1 MWNKVLVRIFD
12 KKVYMVHPRGYYS
25 SLWNKAVIVAA
36 LGYFVDIYDLVLFG
50 MERVAS
56 LKDILSHT
64 LPVSEQIYMD
74 KYIEEI
80 GTRLLNWQMLGMLIG
95 GMVWGILADKKGR
108 LSVLFGSIITYS
120 VANVLNGMVQDT
132 DTYAVLRFISG
143 FGLAGELGAG
153 VTLVSETMPKE
164 TRGMGTALVASIG
177 LLGAVFAGL
186 TTYYI
191 NNWRMSYYIGGIL
204 GFLLLLLRIGVYE
217 SGMYSGLRE
226 SKVKRGNFMY
236 LFSSPRILMKY
247 LSVIIIAL
255 PVWYV
260 TYMLIQFAP
269 EMTKALGM
277 HNYPK
282 EARIPIMVEYM
293 GVSLGDLSSG
303 VLSQKLRSRKKALY
317 FFILGTMFATL
328 VYFLFVR
335 DSLWW
340 FYSIVFVLGYFAGY
354 WAVFMATAAESF
366 GTNIRGTVA
375 TTAPNFVRGSVPLM
389 SISHLY
395 LKDVVGT
402 VNSGMIIG
410 GVVFALALWS
420 VSRLD
425 ETFHKELD
433 YVEGEEV

>member
-1 MWNKVLVRIFD
+1 MHDFKVSNFL
-12 KKVYMVHPRGYYS
+12 
-25 SLWNKAVIVAA
+25 SLFNKAVIVSA

-56 LKDILSHT
+56 LRDILSHT
-64 LPVSEQIYMD
+64 LPASELPLMD

-80 GTRLLNWQMLGMLIG
+80 GTKLLNWQMFGMLVG
-95 GMVWGILADKKGR
+95 GIVWGVLADKRGR

-120 VANVLNGMVQDT
+120 VANILNGMVNDT
-132 DTYAVLRFISG
+132 STYAVLRFISG

-153 VTLVSETMPKE
+153 ITLVSETMPKE
-164 TRGMGTALVASIG
+164 TRGIGTTLVASIG

-217 SGMYSGLRE
+217 SGMYSD
-226 SKVKRGNFMY
+226 VKHSNVRKGDFWY
-236 LFSSPRILMKY
+236 LFSHHKILFKY
-247 LSVIIIAL
+247 ISVITIAL

-282 EARIPIMVEYM
+282 EARIPIMVEYI
-293 GVSLGDLSSG
+293 GVSLGDLACG
-303 VLSQKLRSRKKALY
+303 LFSQRFRSRKKALY
-317 FFILGTMFATL
+317 FFITATL
-328 VYFLFVR
+328 LITCIYFGIVK
-335 DSLWW
+335 DSVMW
-340 FYSIVFVLGYFAGY
+340 FYTVVFLLGFFTGY

-395 LKDVVGT
+395 LKEITGT
-402 VNSGMIIG
+402 VYSAMIIG
-410 GVVFALALWS
+410 AIIFLIAFWS
-420 VSRLD
+420 VSQLE
-425 ETFHKELD
+425 ETFNKDLN
-433 YVEGEEV
+433 YVE